1 MKVEGPGLEY
11 FKVQPQCLFCRTI
24 ENMKNVTQE
33 IGFPNTNKTES
44 YLIRCKNVGSW
55 RET

>member
-44 YLIRCKNVGSW
+44 YLIRCKNVGS
-55 RET
+55 